1 MKFIGNEGGKREM
14 CEIVDNYA
22 KEVAEEVSKEIVRKL
37 FENVVGFDI
46 VCQCAEGFP
55 VEELREVYNDVKN

>member
-1 MKFIGNEGGKREM
+1 M